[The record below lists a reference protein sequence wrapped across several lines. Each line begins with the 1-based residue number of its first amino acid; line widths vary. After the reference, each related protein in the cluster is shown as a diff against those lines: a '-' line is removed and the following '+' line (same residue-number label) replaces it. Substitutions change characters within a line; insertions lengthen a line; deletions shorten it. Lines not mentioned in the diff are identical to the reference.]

1 MSLLLRL
8 LLALCMI
15 APAAF
20 GQAGD
25 LQAARERWERL
36 SNEERARLSERFEE
50 FRNMPEAERER
61 MRAHLARIAEARREI
76 EASIPPQT
84 RARLDG
90 LDEASRR
97 QVLREY
103 VELAMAERAERL
115 RAKMP
120 PELCKRLEGA
130 SLPEREALLRERRG
144 ELHERGAPRVID
156 YLGRKLDL
164 PAEEIERLKGLP
176 PDERAASIE
185 ALSKRELARRGPP
198 PGVSPEEYQRWLELP
213 PREMFECLHR
223 HGVRG
228 FGPDRGGPPDRPGST
243 EPREG
248 FGPGGR
254 EGRPPEG
261 PRPEG
266 GAKGPPR
273 GPRREGRIAKSAQA
287 EVWSALRPEA
297 AWVLELADLG
307 RDQRREEIGRRAR
320 AKAIEVLRR
329 SPEVTPQDLE
339 RLEGSSGREFHEA
352 LREIAGDPP
361 SRSRGEWGGRGLGG
375 PEGRGGSA
383 DGRAGPIAPGGPEG
397 RANRVGPPHRQG
409 PPRD

>member
-36 SNEERARLSERFEE
+36 SNEERARLSERFDE

-76 EASIPPQT
+76 EASIPAQT

-103 VELAMAERAERL
+103 VELAMSERAERL
-115 RAKMP
+115 RAKMSP
-120 PELCKRLEGA
+120 DLCKRLEGA
-130 SLPEREALLRERRG
+130 SLSEREALLRERRG

-164 PAEEIERLKGLP
+164 PGEEIERLKGLP
-176 PDERAASIE
+176 AEQRAASIE

-223 HGVRG
+223 RGVRG
-228 FGPDRGGPPDRPGST
+228 FGPDRGGPPDRQGAGAARDVP
-243 EPREG
+243 
-248 FGPGGR
+248 GPGGR
-254 EGRPPEG
+254 DGRLADG
-261 PRPEG
+261 PHPEG
-266 GAKGPPR
+266 GAKGSPR

-297 AWVLELADLG
+297 AWVLELAELS
-307 RDQRREEIGRRAR
+307 RDERREEIGRRAR
-320 AKAIEVLRR
+320 AKAIDVLRR
-329 SPEVTPQDLE
+329 SPEVTAQDLQ
-339 RLEGSSGREFHEA
+339 RLEASSGREFHAA

-361 SRSRGEWGGRGLGG
+361 GRSRGEWGGRGWGG
-375 PEGRGGSA
+375 PESRGGPG
-383 DGRAGPIAPGGPEG
+383 DGPKGPGGPEG
-397 RANRVGPPHRQG
+397 GPNHAGPPRRPG